1 MKKLILMLLLSSM
14 TAFAEVSSES
24 CDIQTCDLLQNL
36 GTYLGYDLS
45 TAKKTEGS
53 DTAVTPS
60 DTLLDLSATVLV
72 QQYAFVTLLG
82 ATPVNAFD
90 DALRIFVPQDNPSY
104 TAINSAANYTFQ
116 TQSGGGGA
124 YNDPATGDQGKVSVS
139 TLMDQETYQNDPVS
153 QDILNTLGTPSYT
166 QCMNNDMTAWIEDC
180 TLLFDQKITA
190 NVVGSTLPSAKEY
203 FTYDYNKDIIPQL
216 NATTLTAPYLLTSNT
231 SSTSGSSTSTSA
243 STEEGLVASN
253 QLQQAT
259 NYIRYVTSSV
269 LPPTATT
276 LKNYADLYDK
286 AMNTDGSVSDVDKAK
301 AHFAIST
308 YIAKQRRHAA
318 YRSAPT
324 AILYKLLSDRMP
336 QKSSDG
342 KTQTSKA
349 LAEFTLGTYRILDP
363 NKKTGEQWA
372 DKINTASSA
381 TVQKEIALVLADIL
395 YELHRMNEKTD
406 QMMLLQSVQ
415 AIQSQSEGPILE
427 PIETPESESTN

>member
-1 MKKLILMLLLSSM
+1 MKKIALVLLISSM
-14 TAFAEVSSES
+14 TAFAEESSES

-60 DTLLDLSATVLV
+60 DTLIDLDATLLA

-90 DALRIFVPQDNPSY
+90 EALKLFVPEDNATY

-116 TQSGGGGA
+116 TQSGGA
-124 YNDPATGDQGKVSVS
+124 YNDSSTGDQGQVSVS
-139 TLMDQETYQNDPVS
+139 TLIDQETYQNDPVS

-166 QCMNNDMTAWIEDC
+166 QCMNNDMTAWLEDC
-180 TLLFDQKITA
+180 TLLFDQKITG

-203 FTYDYNKDIIPQL
+203 FTYDYNKDYIPQL
-216 NATTLTAPYLLTSNT
+216 NGTLLIAPLLLTSTT
-231 SSTSGSSTSTSA
+231 SSTSGASTTTSA
-243 STEEGLVASN
+243 SAEEGLVASN

-259 NYIRYVTSSV
+259 NYIRYVTSSA

-286 AMNTDGSVSDVDKAK
+286 AMSTDETVSQVDKDK
-301 AHFAIST
+301 ARFAISN
-308 YIAKQRRHAA
+308 YIVKQRRQAA
-318 YRSAPT
+318 YRSPSMAV
-324 AILYKLLSDRMP
+324 LYRLLSDRMP

-342 KTQTSKA
+342 KTITSKA
-349 LAEFTLGTYRILDP
+349 LAEFTIGTRRTFDP
-363 NKKTGEQWA
+363 NKKAGEQWA
-372 DKINTASSA
+372 DQINTASSA
-381 TVQKEIALVLADIL
+381 TVQKEMALELADIIHLL
-395 YELHRMNEKTD
+395 YEQNKRTD
-406 QMMLLQSVQ
+406 EMLLLQAVQ

-427 PIETPESESTN
+427 PLETPESDTN